1 MSAEALGVVFPN
13 EQKRGPYRAYEPRIY
28 TALTTRLAGAPTE
41 ARPRRRPCGALIE
54 SGAPLGEAG
63 LVRRALRG

>member
-41 ARPRRRPCGALIE
+41 ARPRRRPCGAAARCAIV
-54 SGAPLGEAG
+54 LGY
-63 LVRRALRG
+63 